1 MAKKTNGVPKK
12 KILDVIHSLGLQIAR
27 VKTLEGNMVWEL
39 SNGERF
45 NGWSDI
51 AKKFKVH

>member
-12 KILDVIHSLGLQIAR
+12 KILDMIHSLGLGIAR
-27 VKTLEGNMVWEL
+27 VKTLEGKMVWEL

-45 NGWSDI
+45 NGWSDL
-51 AKKFKVH
+51 AKKFKV